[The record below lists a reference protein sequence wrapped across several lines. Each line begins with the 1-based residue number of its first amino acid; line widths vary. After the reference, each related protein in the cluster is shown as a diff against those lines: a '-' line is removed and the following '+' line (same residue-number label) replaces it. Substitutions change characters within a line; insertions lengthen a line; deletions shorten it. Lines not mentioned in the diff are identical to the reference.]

1 MFTKLRRGVFGV
13 DERSF
18 VTDDG
23 NTRPEVP
30 PTGGRSGPIDVTS
43 DERPRRRTTLPKKD
57 IACDA

>member
-18 VTDDG
+18 VTADG

-30 PTGGRSGPIDVTS
+30 PTSGRSGPIDVTS